1 MLSDDKFRFLEGCWS
16 TLCFAHTRSSSTDV
30 AMNRH
35 RRFLCTLLALLPFI
49 AGGVAACSSS
59 SVTSGPTT
67 SAKCQVTV
75 GALGPVVASGGTA
88 SVPVTAPQ
96 ECGWDATTLATWI
109 TGLEPSSGQGTAM
122 LEIQVAPNPAPI
134 ARETDVLI
142 NQERVHVSQDAAPC
156 VYTIAPNYQT
166 VPAAGGPGTIDVTTL
181 TGCSWNGVAGEP
193 WITITGAD
201 SGSGNGTLRFS
212 AAANGGAQRDGT
224 VTIAGQVS
232 TISQP
237 AQVTPAPSPS
247 PSPSPNPSPTPNP
260 NPSPSPSPGPAPS
273 PTPPPCTYAISPTTH
288 AANGGVG
295 AGPTVSVS
303 AANGCTWT
311 ATSNVSWLTITS
323 GAIGNGNGS
332 VTFTV
337 ASNPFNARS
346 GSLTIAGHTLSVQQA
361 ACAYVVTPTT
371 YAASPGGGAGPTVT
385 VSSEN
390 GCTWTA
396 ASNDSWISI
405 TSGTSGIGNGS
416 VAFSVALNPFNVRSG
431 SLTIAGQTFS
441 VQQAT
446 SCVFTLSR
454 TTVSV
459 PSDPRPG
466 VTRSLKV
473 TTSGPQCNW
482 TASTSNSWITIVSG
496 SNYVGTQDVDI
507 SATPNPGDAL
517 RRGELLVA
525 GQRVIVEQQP

>member
-1 MLSDDKFRFLEGCWS
+1 
-16 TLCFAHTRSSSTDV
+16 
-30 AMNRH
+30 MNRH
-35 RRFLCTLLALLPFI
+35 RRFRFLCTLPVLLLFI
-49 AGGVAACSSS
+49 AGGVAACSATNVS
-59 SVTSGPTT
+59 SGPTA
-67 SAKCQVTV
+67 AKCQVTV

-96 ECGWDATTLATWI
+96 ECGWDATTPATWI
-109 TGLEPSSGQGTAM
+109 TGLAPSSGQGTAM
-122 LEIQVAPNPAPI
+122 LEFQVAPNPAPV

-142 NQERVHVSQDAAPC
+142 NQERIHVSQDAAPC
-156 VYTIAPNYQT
+156 VYTIAPNSQT

-181 TGCSWNGVAGEP
+181 TGCSWDGVADVP
-193 WITITGAD
+193 WITITGAA
-201 SGSGNGTLRFS
+201 SGSGNGTIRFS
-212 AAANGGAQRDGT
+212 AAPNGGAQRDGT
-224 VTIAGQVS
+224 VRIAGQVA

-237 AQVTPAPSPS
+237 APVTPAPSPS
-247 PSPSPNPSPTPNP
+247 PSPSPNPNPNPSPTPNP
-260 NPSPSPSPGPAPS
+260 NPSPSPGPAPS
-273 PTPPPCTYAISPTTH
+273 PTPPPCTYGISPTTY
-288 AANGGVG
+288 AASAGVG

-303 AANGCTWT
+303 AMNGCTWT

-323 GAIGNGNGS
+323 GAVGNGNGS
-332 VTFTV
+332 VTFSV
-337 ASNPFNARS
+337 ASNPSNARS

-361 ACAYVVTPTT
+361 ACAYAFTPTT

-446 SCVFTLSR
+446 SCVFTLNR
-454 TTVSV
+454 LVVNFPTNPGADVTRTVSV
-459 PSDPRPG
+459 TASRP
-466 VTRSLKV
+466 L
-473 TTSGPQCNW
+473 CNW
-482 TASTSNSWITIVSG
+482 TATTSTPWITIVSG
-496 SNYVGTQDVDI
+496 ASSSGDGIVRF
-507 SATPNPGDAL
+507 SATPNTGAPRLGTI
-517 RRGELLVA
+517 LVA
-525 GQRVIVEQQP
+525 GQTVTVDQ